1 MKALF
6 CFCLGQMCVC
16 LTSAIDALTGSWL
29 ALNFVV
35 LPTPWVQTCLAVPQ
49 PLLLSLAAAELEGM
63 PSNPG
68 RSPSMQPLLYKPGS
82 VPYICLSRAWLGK

>member
-1 MKALF
+1 
-6 CFCLGQMCVC
+6 
-16 LTSAIDALTGSWL
+16 
-29 ALNFVV
+29 
-35 LPTPWVQTCLAVPQ
+35 VPQ

-82 VPYICLSRAWLGK
+82 GPYICLTVQSLAREMIVFQMKTAFKNGMKVFRSTDHT